1 MGEEKLEEITD
12 FIAERTQTA
21 VRELA
26 FTRPCQDSFHSHIE
40 AICEAQQR
48 IYQEFPRIREESEFW
63 ETIWRCIES
72 LRNQWDKLH
81 RAAEHRGE
89 DAAQTI
95 RNVSQNALKELYDRT
110 RRFITDYA
118 PRTPGEH
125 HFQLGIDRVR
135 PDCGRLLDRIE
146 GLYESVKRQ
155 GRFPA
160 VAEDIEL
167 AESGI
172 NFGIIYGGGWNVSA
186 YSVLRGAAELEEINA
201 LVAFDHPGR
210 SLYNQSAAHT
220 VRLAPSGLLRG
231 EDGRY
236 ILATFRRPLV
246 LHFVCPHQWT
256 GPAPHDLGIP
266 VLRSQPIVA
275 ITTNKHITTEALLEY
290 RKTSGFEFNTIDEEF
305 IPRPDFPA
313 DIDMLTGKVEK
324 ALNALAERHI
334 GEIIV
339 KPSRGEQA
347 RDVMDFS
354 IPSQK
359 KAAVRHAVDLALD
372 CGALLQEKIIPAG
385 GLDYNWRVFVAASE
399 DGKPQVVGR
408 FARLGRG
415 DAMEMVEEGDMLRR
429 AGVSQTEGD
438 RLQRQ
443 MHNVSLHAFRAIS
456 RYSKLRMQDFPNAP
470 LGDVGSYHTPY
481 LLGIDLI
488 GDARVMEINGSEVAG
503 MWSDDRL
510 HPQSRGRTSR
520 TVLRS
525 ARRAAM
531 AYKKA
536 IETAQERS

>member
-1 MGEEKLEEITD
+1 MGEEELEEITGS
-12 FIAERTQTA
+12 IAERTQSA

-26 FTRPCQDSFHSHIE
+26 FTRSWQDALRSHID
-40 AICEAQQR
+40 AICAAQQK
-48 IYQEFPRIREESEFW
+48 IYQEFPRLREESEFW
-63 ETIWRCIES
+63 ETLWHAIAS
-72 LRNQWDKLH
+72 LRNQWDKLR

-89 DAAQTI
+89 DAGQTI
-95 RNVSQNALKELYDRT
+95 RDVSQNALKELYGRT

-118 PRTPGEH
+118 PRTPGKH
-125 HFQLGIDRVR
+125 HFQLGIDCVR
-135 PDCGRLLDRIE
+135 PDCAHLLDRIE

-160 VAEDIEL
+160 VAEDIEFP
-167 AESGI
+167 EGGS

-186 YSVLRGAAELEEINA
+186 YSVLGSAAGLEGLNA

-210 SLYNQSAAHT
+210 SLFRRSAAHT

-236 ILATFRRPLV
+236 LLATFRRPLV

-266 VLRSQPIVA
+266 VLRSRPIVT
-275 ITTNKHITTEALLEY
+275 ITTNKNITTEALREY
-290 RKTSGFEFNTIDEEF
+290 RESSGFEFNTIDEEF

-313 DIDMLTGKVEK
+313 DIGPLTGRVEK

-334 GEIIV
+334 DEIIV

-347 RDVMDFS
+347 RDVEDFS
-354 IPSQK
+354 IPSRK
-359 KAAVRHAVDLALD
+359 DAAVRHAVDLALD
-372 CGALLQEKIIPAG
+372 CGALLQEKVIPAG
-385 GLDYNWRVFVAASE
+385 GLDYNWRIFVAASAE
-399 DGKPQVVGR
+399 GNPQVVGQ

-415 DAMEMVEEGDMLRR
+415 PAMEMVEEGDMLRR
-429 AGVSQTEGD
+429 AGVPGAEGD
-438 RLQRQ
+438 QLQRR
-443 MHNVSLHAFRAIS
+443 MHRTSLHAFRAIS
-456 RYSKLRMQDFPNAP
+456 CYSRRRMQDFPNAP

-536 IETAQERS
+536 IESVRERA